1 MDSGVRIKRGQYKR
15 QLFLVG
21 QCGLCV
27 TSMHVAQTGAYQILD
42 QPLLGPKSPS
52 SHQPPRER
60 VPKRRMRNNACALE
74 EADGPHTLRA
84 VDDLRG
90 QREVARGGLLAQR
103 ADCAGGDDGGYAEG
117 LECDARGWRGRR
129 WCLPFLARKAILA
142 PEGREAIVMG

>member
-90 QREVARGGLLAQR
+90 QREVARGDLLA
-103 ADCAGGDDGGYAEG
+103 
-117 LECDARGWRGRR
+117 
-129 WCLPFLARKAILA
+129 
-142 PEGREAIVMG
+142 